1 MTPQQ
6 LRNSILQ
13 LAIEG
18 KLVEQKSAEG
28 TGEELYQLIQE
39 QKSEL
44 IKTGKLKRQKILP
57 EITEDEIPFEIPRT
71 WKWVRLNQIV
81 YNRGQKKPTSKFW
94 YIDIGAID
102 NSNQKLK
109 DSKNIIDADSVHLLG
124 LDG

>member
-81 YNRGQKKPTSKFW
+81 YNRGQKK
-94 YIDIGAID
+94 A
-102 NSNQKLK
+102 
-109 DSKNIIDADSVHLLG
+109 NI
-124 LDG
+124 